1 MQDKAILLYEWR
13 QLRLKLQ
20 NKFTK
25 STLQEIVNWWK
36 SFPYHNHGLNYD
48 DISTWPDVWEYIS
61 EEYYTN
67 SGNGLGCF
75 YTLYHA
81 FPNNNPEIWL
91 ILDFSDGGEIYLVAY
106 MDGYVLNR
114 LNGKVDKYEDIK
126 NDIDIMERT
135 TYNDIE
141 SHLKSRQ

>member
-20 NKFTK
+20 NEFTK

-36 SFPYHNHGLNYD
+36 SFPYHSNGLNYD
-48 DISTWPDVWEYIS
+48 DVTTWPDVWEYIN
-61 EEYYTN
+61 EEFYTN

-91 ILDFSDGGEIYLVAY
+91 ILDSSDGGEIYLVAY

>member
-36 SFPYHNHGLNYD
+36 SFPYHSNGFNYD
-48 DISTWPDVWEYIS
+48 DVTTFPDVWEYIS
-61 EEYYTN
+61 EKYYTN
-67 SGNGLGCF
+67 SGNGLACF
-75 YTLYHA
+75 YTLYHSY
-81 FPNNNPEIWL
+81 PDKKPELWL
-91 ILDFSDGGEIYLVAY
+91 ILDLSLGGEIYLVAY

-114 LNGKVDKYEDIK
+114 LHGKVDKYEK
-126 NDIDIMERT
+126 VKSDIDIMERM
-135 TYNDIE
+135 TYDDIE
-141 SHLKSRQ
+141 PHLKKRK

>member
-20 NKFTK
+20 NEFTK

-36 SFPYHNHGLNYD
+36 SFPYHSNGLNYD
-48 DISTWPDVWEYIS
+48 DVTTWPDVWEYIN
-61 EEYYTN
+61 EEFYTN

-91 ILDFSDGGEIYLVAY
+91 ILDVSDGGEIYLVAY
-106 MDGYVLNR
+106 VDGYVLNR

>member
-20 NKFTK
+20 NEFTK

-36 SFPYHNHGLNYD
+36 SFPYHSNVLNYD
-48 DISTWPDVWEYIS
+48 DVTTWPDVWEYIN

-91 ILDFSDGGEIYLVAY
+91 ILDVSDGGEIYLVAY

>member
-1 MQDKAILLYEWR
+1 MQDKAIQLYEWR

-20 NKFTK
+20 NEFTK

-36 SFPYHNHGLNYD
+36 SFPYHSNGLNYD
-48 DISTWPDVWEYIS
+48 DVTTWPDVWEYIN
-61 EEYYTN
+61 EEFYTN

-141 SHLKSRQ
+141 LHLKSRQ

>member
-20 NKFTK
+20 EKFTK

-48 DISTWPDVWEYIS
+48 DITTWPDVWEYIS
-61 EEYYTN
+61 EGYYTN
-67 SGNGLGCF
+67 SGNGLACF

-81 FPNNNPEIWL
+81 LPDKKPELWL
-91 ILDFSDGGEIYLVAY
+91 ILDLEFGGDIYLVAIV
-106 MDGYVLNR
+106 DGYILNR
-114 LNGKVDKYEDIK
+114 TNGKVVKYVDIK
-126 NDIDIMERT
+126 DDIDIMERID
-135 TYNDIE
+135 YNDIIA
-141 SHLKSRQ
+141 HLKERK